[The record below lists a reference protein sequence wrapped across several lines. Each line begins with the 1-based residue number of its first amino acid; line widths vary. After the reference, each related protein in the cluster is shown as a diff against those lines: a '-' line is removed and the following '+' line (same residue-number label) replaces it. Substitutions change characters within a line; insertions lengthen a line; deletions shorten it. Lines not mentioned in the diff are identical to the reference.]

1 MRNQFTFYRSYYEA
15 LKLLPKKD
23 QVPVFM
29 AICAY
34 ALDEEPPKLTGAA
47 AASFLLIKPTLDK
60 ANEKAKNGKLG
71 GSKPKANDK
80 QTQKEKPKA
89 DRKQT
94 PSEKEKEGEI
104 EKENEK
110 ESIPPTPFDLFWEEY
125 PKKVGKDDA
134 RRAFEKAITKTTL
147 LEMLTAIATQRHS
160 RQWQED
166 GGKYIP
172 NPSTWLNQGRWQDV
186 LAPLPNGPV
195 DAAVQPTQW
204 AKDAVARMM
213 ESSADE

>member
-23 QVPVFM
+23 QIPVFM

-80 QTQKEKPKA
+80 QT
-89 DRKQT
+89 

-147 LEMLTAIATQRHS
+147 SEMLKAVSTQRHS

-166 GGKYIP
+166 GGKYVP

-186 LAPLPNGPV
+186 LTPVSSGPA